1 MDDCSSQELFEND
14 FISWKGTKLGKVIYS
29 GESSAFVR
37 VAVFNDDP
45 RVNTYTD
52 EYTGFIGF
60 SKKFCGMDAL
70 RKKSLN
76 KDFILNRVTTAAK
89 DVFCTRLHKRS

>member
-1 MDDCSSQELFEND
+1 MDDCSSQELFEDD

-70 RKKSLN
+70 RKKLLIYDLIS
-76 KDFILNRVTTAAK
+76 NRVTKGARDERRA
-89 DVFCTRLHKRS
+89 RLHKRG